1 MVTIYSA
8 PDPYVLPELTNYPFG
23 NKAYGSKVQVSS
35 ALVGGETTAVILTL
49 GDSLM
54 SNIVN
59 SIYTPTQT
67 KNHNFNVYNGGC
79 YVSKE
84 PLLGCQING
93 ALYDSG
99 NFFTRVAD
107 TLITNGIYQRVI
119 HVPIAVG
126 GSVLADYAEGGSVNG
141 RILPAYRRVLANIG
155 DLTAV
160 YIMLGANDYGTN
172 QTNATLSLNSIIST
186 IRNCGITC
194 NIFVARHT
202 IFGLITNPAVQAAQV
217 SVLNSGTKIYSGG
230 DMDSIT
236 SAANYWDNT
245 HYNSAGAIQAAAL
258 AVTAITA
265 HP

>member
-1 MVTIYSA
+1 MVNVFSS
-8 PDPYVLPELTNYPFG
+8 PDPYILPELTGYPFG
-23 NKAYGSKVQVSS
+23 NKAYGDKVQVSS
-35 ALVGGETTAVILTL
+35 ALVGGENTAVILTL

-54 SNIVN
+54 SNIV
-59 SIYTPTQT
+59 SSTYSPTQA

-93 ALYDSG
+93 AQYLSG

-107 TLITNGIYQRVI
+107 TLITNGTYQRVI

-126 GSVLADYAEGGSVNG
+126 GSLLADYADGGSVNG
-141 RILPAYRRVLANIG
+141 RILPAYKRVKANVG
-155 DLTAV
+155 ELTAV
-160 YIMLGANDYGTN
+160 FIMLGANDYGTN
-172 QTNATLSLNSIIST
+172 QTSATLSLNSIIST

-202 IFGLITNPAVQAAQV
+202 IFGLVANPAVQAAQV
-217 SVLNSGTKIYSGG
+217 SVLNSTTKIYSGG

-236 SAANYWDNT
+236 SGSYYWDGT
-245 HYNSAGAIQAAAL
+245 HYNASGAIQAAAI
-258 AVTAITA
+258 AVAAITA